1 MSNNEQ
7 DKQGCLGG
15 ALMAIGIIGLLIG
28 IFSGHESV
36 AYLGSLIP
44 LGYLIYSQ

>member
-1 MSNNEQ
+1 MSNKGL
-7 DKQGCLGG
+7 DKQGCFGG

-36 AYLGSLIP
+36 AYLGILIP